1 MTRFQPFVA
10 NVATCGGVGAGWV
23 WNVKVY
29 VADGVST
36 QTFTVAVNGTT
47 VATLTGS
54 ESYGPFR
61 VVGPDTLTVTA
72 NSASDTQVVTLDGN
86 VMYTNPP
93 AITDPEHGLVAPLT
107 LPAAPGKP
115 LTTQGGNT
123 LDDGVGN
130 QTIANILSLESSNQA
145 PGALPSIYQLDGL
158 MYVNGKDQVQIRG
171 NFGNTDAALY
181 VGGGASMQVIGEHNG
196 GFPFVVDSAG
206 LTQANQGLQ
215 VDSASQFNSGTGAP
229 TIAGTAGDFFF
240 RTDTPTT
247 ADQRIYICTV
257 TGAAGAATWV
267 GIV

>member
-1 MTRFQPFVA
+1 MIRFQPFVA
-10 NVATCGGVGAGWV
+10 NVATCGGVGTGWV

-86 VMYTNPP
+86 VVYTNPP
-93 AITDPEHGLVAPLT
+93 DITDPEQGLVAPLT
-107 LPAAPGKP
+107 LPAVPGKP
-115 LTTQGGNT
+115 LTTQGGIT
-123 LDDGVGN
+123 LDDGSGGMSGITVIG
-130 QTIANILSLESSNQA
+130 ASSAQINYLTSENGSGA
-145 PGALPSIYQLDGL
+145 PWCSHGINVDGL
-158 MYVNGKDQVQIRG
+158 VGFVN
-171 NFGNTDAALY
+171 A
-181 VGGGASMQVIGEHNG
+181 GGGNLS
-196 GFPFVVDSAG
+196 
-206 LTQANQGLQ
+206 
-215 VDSASQFNSGTGAP
+215 SGTGAP
-229 TIAGTAGDFFF
+229 TIAGTAGDLFF

-247 ADQRIYICTV
+247 ADQRIYVCTV

>member
-1 MTRFQPFVA
+1 MIRFQPFVA
-10 NVATCGGVGAGWV
+10 NVATCGGVGTGWV

-86 VMYTNPP
+86 VVYTNPP
-93 AITDPEHGLVAPLT
+93 DITDPEQGLVAPLT
-107 LPAAPGKP
+107 LPAEPDKP
-115 LTTQGGNT
+115 LTTQGGTT
-123 LDDGVGN
+123 LDDGSGSLLTADHI
-130 QTIANILSLESSNQA
+130 TIGGGEILSSN
-145 PGALPSIYQLDGL
+145 GTIYA
-158 MYVNGKDQVQIRG
+158 NGDLLSNGITVRAGSLLTDVGVPVQI
-171 NFGNTDAALY
+171 N
-181 VGGGASMQVIGEHNG
+181 
-196 GFPFVVDSAG
+196 
-206 LTQANQGLQ
+206 
-215 VDSASQFNSGTGAP
+215 SASSLSSGTGAP

-247 ADQRIYICTV
+247 TNQRIYVCTV
-257 TGAAGAATWV
+257 SGAAGAATWV

>member
-1 MTRFQPFVA
+1 MIRFQPFVA
-10 NVATCGGVGAGWV
+10 NVATCGGVGTGWV

-86 VMYTNPP
+86 VVYTNPP
-93 AITDPEHGLVAPLT
+93 DITDPEQGLVAPLT
-107 LPAAPGKP
+107 LPAEPGKP
-115 LTTQGGNT
+115 LITQGGNT
-123 LDDGVGN
+123 LDDGSDHATLMA
-130 QTIANILSLESSNQA
+130 QYI
-145 PGALPSIYQLDGL
+145 ALPAASLGPLAKQMSWSYDTVQVNIWDGIGGRGL
-158 MYVNGKDQVQIRG
+158 RFYDSVNGVVRLMLNGAGKLTLSGSVQP
-171 NFGNTDAALY
+171 NN
-181 VGGGASMQVIGEHNG
+181 
-196 GFPFVVDSAG
+196 AG
-206 LTQANQGLQ
+206 
-215 VDSASQFNSGTGAP
+215 SINSGTGAP
-229 TIAGTAGDFFF
+229 TIAGTAGDFYF